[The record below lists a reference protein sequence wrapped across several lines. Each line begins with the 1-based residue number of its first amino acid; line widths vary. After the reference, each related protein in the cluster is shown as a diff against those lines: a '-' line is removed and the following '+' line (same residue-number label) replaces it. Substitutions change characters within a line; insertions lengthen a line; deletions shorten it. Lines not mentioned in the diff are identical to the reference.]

1 MIGVN
6 YLDFKQLETFVMVAK
21 LKSFSKAA
29 DKLFLTQPT
38 VSNHIQN
45 LEKELK
51 SILINRQSKYITL
64 TNAGDILLKYAV
76 DILNKRDNALFSL
89 SEIKGKI
96 EGSLEIS
103 ASTIPEEYYLPRVIK
118 EFQKKYPLVNYNLK
132 KLSSK
137 EVLEHILNGDVDF
150 GIVGFRQK
158 NIYLDYKSIM
168 DDEIVLVSLKDS
180 NYASIIDERELT
192 KLPLIMRQKGS
203 GTREIV
209 ESYLDEKNLDVDNL
223 NVIAFVENNQTIKK
237 MVALGLGATFISK
250 RAVENEIKNG
260 IFKEIRV
267 FDCKMMRNFYFV
279 YHKNRILSPLAE
291 EFKKFIL

>member
-1 MIGVN
+1 M
-6 YLDFKQLETFVMVAK
+6 DFKQLETFVMVAK

-118 EFQKKYPLVNYNLK
+118 EFQKKYPLVSYNLK

-137 EVLEHILNGDVDF
+137 EVLDHILNGDVDF

-168 DDEIVLVSLKDS
+168 EDEIVLVSLKDS
-180 NYASIIDERELT
+180 NYSSIIDESKLT

-250 RAVENEIKNG
+250 RAVEKELKNG
-260 IFKEIRV
+260 VFKEIRV
-267 FDCKMMRNFYFV
+267 FDYKMMRNFYFV